1 MSTGSAITVVLPCF
15 QAATF
20 LPETLACLPQGISA
34 IAVDDAS
41 TDGTATLL
49 EAWRSEDPSHRTV
62 LHHSSNQ
69 GLGATRNTG
78 WRAAQ
83 TEWILFLD
91 ADDVLETGW
100 HSALAQALAQ
110 VSAESTW
117 LWHPYTEWD
126 GQRKRL
132 RQTDRL
138 LQATDLVTK
147 RLPLS
152 PSGSLIR
159 RSVLEEV
166 GGWSESRDLVED
178 IDFWMRL
185 WQAGHR
191 PQQWSTTPWTRYRT
205 NVGLTK
211 DVEAHAGKVL
221 GRLDEFVARGWI
233 QASERQEA
241 EAEIW
246 RQVGRTHHKARR
258 WAAAR
263 LAYRRAKPSLKTA
276 LLRGL
281 TFIHI
286 PL

>member
-1 MSTGSAITVVLPCF
+1 MSTPADITVVVPCYE
-15 QAATF
+15 AAAY
-20 LPETLACLPQGISA
+20 LPETLACLPAGVRVIV
-34 IAVDDAS
+34 VDDAS
-41 TDGTATLL
+41 TDGTAVLL
-49 EAWRSEDPSHRTV
+49 QAWQADDASNRSV
-62 LHHSSNQ
+62 LKHAVNQ

-78 WRAAQ
+78 WRAANS
-83 TEWILFLD
+83 EWILFLD
-91 ADDVLETGW
+91 ADDVLEDGW
-100 HSALAQALAQ
+100 HSALGQALSQ
-110 VSAESTW
+110 QPAERCW

-132 RQTDRL
+132 RQTDQL
-138 LQATDLVTK
+138 LQAADLVTK
-147 RLPLS
+147 RLPLA

-159 RSVLEEV
+159 RSVLEEI

-178 IDFWMRL
+178 IDLWMRL

-191 PQQWSTTPWTRYRT
+191 PEQWSTTPWTRYRT

-211 DVEAHAGKVL
+211 DVEAHAAKVL
-221 GRLDEFVARGWI
+221 GRLDEFVTRGWI
-233 QASERQEA
+233 QASERQGA

-258 WAAAR
+258 WTQARAA
-263 LAYRRAKPSLKTA
+263 YGRAKPSLKTA

-281 TFIHI
+281 TYLHL

>member
-1 MSTGSAITVVLPCF
+1 MSTGPSFTVVLPCF
-15 QAATF
+15 QAAAF
-20 LPETLACLPQGISA
+20 LPETLACLPQGVTA

-41 TDGTATLL
+41 SDGTTALL
-49 EAWRSEDPSHRTV
+49 QAWQAEDPSYRTLLSHAV
-62 LHHSSNQ
+62 NQ

-83 TEWILFLD
+83 SEWILFLD

-100 HSALAQALAQ
+100 HSALGQALAQ
-110 VSAESTW
+110 QPAEHSW
-117 LWHPYTEWD
+117 LWHPYTELD
-126 GQRKRL
+126 GRQKRL
-132 RQTDRL
+132 RQADPL

-159 RSVLEEV
+159 QSVLEAV

-178 IDFWMRL
+178 IDLWMRL

-191 PQQWSTTPWTRYRT
+191 PHQWSTTPWTRYRT

-211 DVEAHAGKVL
+211 DVEAHAAKVL
-221 GRLDEFVARGWI
+221 GRLDEFVTRGWL
-233 QASERQEA
+233 QAHDRQEA

-258 WAAAR
+258 WASAR
-263 LAYRRAKPSLKTA
+263 MAYSQAQPSLKTV

-281 TFIHI
+281 TYLRI